1 MDNKMNNNVFKGIIA
16 AVILIL
22 VLPAF
27 FGLFKTI
34 DSGDRG
40 VRTTVGKVSDTA
52 LDEGLHFKIPGIQDI
67 HVFSI
72 RTQKARFSTKGFSKD
87 VQEVE
92 VLGTLNYAINPEKV
106 VDIYKKYGKSY
117 EKLVVEPVMF
127 GVLKNELGQWEAA
140 SLVEG
145 REQSEQAIEN
155 KLRDELQKNDI
166 LVSRFT
172 LEDIGFSNEFEASIE
187 RKVVESQNAL
197 AQKHVTAQEEEK
209 ARQVVIRAEAETK
222 AIKLRAEAVS
232 KTPSVLMMEAIKKW
246 DGKLP
251 QVMTDGNAIVDLKQ
265 LSSK

>member
-1 MDNKMNNNVFKGIIA
+1 MNHTIKIA
-16 AVILIL
+16 VGAVLFLLLI
-22 VLPAF
+22 PIAF
-27 FGLFKTI
+27 GMFQTI
-34 DSGDRG
+34 DSGEKG
-40 VRTTVGKVSDTA
+40 VRTTFGKVSDTA
-52 LDEGLHFKIPGIQDI
+52 LDEGLHLKIPGIQEI

-145 REQSEQAIEN
+145 REKSEQAIEN
-155 KLRDELQKNDI
+155 KLREELAQNDI

-197 AQKHVTAQEEEK
+197 AQKHVTTQEEEK

-222 AIKLRAEAVS
+222 AIKLRAEAVA

-251 QVMTDGNAIVDLKQ
+251 QVVTDGGTMIDLKK
-265 LSSK
+265 LSNK

>member
-1 MDNKMNNNVFKGIIA
+1 M
-16 AVILIL
+16 
-22 VLPAF
+22 
-27 FGLFKTI
+27 
-34 DSGDRG
+34 
-40 VRTTVGKVSDTA
+40 
-52 LDEGLHFKIPGIQDI
+52 
-67 HVFSI
+67 
-72 RTQKARFSTKGFSKD
+72 
-87 VQEVE
+87 
-92 VLGTLNYAINPEKV
+92 
-106 VDIYKKYGKSY
+106 
-117 EKLVVEPVMF
+117 
-127 GVLKNELGQWEAA
+127 
-140 SLVEG
+140 
-145 REQSEQAIEN
+145 
-155 KLRDELQKNDI
+155 
-166 LVSRFT
+166 SRFT